1 MAVKSFVAMP
11 LIVTCPD
18 SPLMLNMVL
27 LVVIDLVFVGVI
39 IVFVGVG
46 VEQVGA
52 IDAIAVG
59 CSHETAISE
68 VVILIMQHRFRKIL
82 LIL

>member
-1 MAVKSFVAMP
+1 
-11 LIVTCPD
+11 
-18 SPLMLNMVL
+18 MLVVL

-68 VVILIMQHRFRKIL
+68 VVILECGAVGGIRVFAHVVLFDGHAPPGL
-82 LIL
+82 VGSFAATEG